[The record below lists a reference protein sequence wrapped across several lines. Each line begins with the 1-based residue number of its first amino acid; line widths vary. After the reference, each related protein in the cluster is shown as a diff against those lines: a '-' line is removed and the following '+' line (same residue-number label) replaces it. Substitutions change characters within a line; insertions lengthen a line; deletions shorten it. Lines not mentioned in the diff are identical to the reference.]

1 MRLFAAVPV
10 AGAAA
15 GELQALLAELGREG
29 WPVRWVRPEGLHL
42 TLKFF
47 GDTEPDRAVP
57 IGALLE
63 RAVGQTGPVACAPE
77 GLGTFPAPGPA
88 RVLWAGYHGEPALEL
103 LAHRIEEG
111 AVTLGFPVEGRP
123 FRAHVTLGRI
133 RDGSRLPVAAA
144 AQLEGR
150 HLLESLLAERV
161 VLYQSAPGP
170 GGSRY
175 DPLATFPLDG

>member
-1 MRLFAAVPV
+1 MRLFAAVPITD
-10 AGAAA
+10 AAA
-15 GELQALLAELGREG
+15 GELQAVLAELGREA

-47 GDTEPDRAVP
+47 GETDPDRAGS
-57 IGALLE
+57 IAGMLE
-63 RAVGQTGPVACAPE
+63 RAVGRTGPVACAAE
-77 GLGTFPAPGPA
+77 GLGTFPAHGSA

-111 AVTLGFPVEGRP
+111 AVALGFPVEGRP
-123 FRAHVTLGRI
+123 FRAHVTLGRT
-133 RDGSRLPVAAA
+133 REGSRLPVAAVA
-144 AQLEGR
+144 RLDGR
-150 HLLESLLAERV
+150 PLLESFTAGRV
-161 VLYQSAPGP
+161 VLYQSTPGP

>member
-10 AGAAA
+10 TGAAA
-15 GELQALLAELGREG
+15 GELRALLAELGREG

-47 GDTEPDRAVP
+47 GDTDPDRAGP
-57 IGALLE
+57 IGAMLE
-63 RAVGQTGPVACAPE
+63 RSVGRPGPVACAPE
-77 GLGTFPAPGPA
+77 GLGTFPALGPA

-133 RDGSRLPVAAA
+133 RDGARLPVAAA
-144 AQLEGR
+144 ARLEGR
-150 HLLESLLAERV
+150 YLLESFTAERV
-161 VLYQSAPGP
+161 VLYRSDPGA